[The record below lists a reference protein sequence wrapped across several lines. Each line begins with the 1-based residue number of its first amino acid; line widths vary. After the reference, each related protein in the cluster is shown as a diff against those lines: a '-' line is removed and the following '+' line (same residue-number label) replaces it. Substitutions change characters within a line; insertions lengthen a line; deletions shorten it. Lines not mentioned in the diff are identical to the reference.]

1 MHKNIQEKKVL
12 RSEKKKKK
20 KKLTDQQAMVKVQS
34 LNWNIFVCIN
44 V

>member
-1 MHKNIQEKKVL
+1 MHKNIQEKKSV
-12 RSEKKKKK
+12 KKLKKEEK